1 MTLFML
7 LSAIAVASVV
17 FNYAGMVRIAVTGRK
32 EKLGVADK
40 VFWLVLLASVLWI
53 FGVLFL
59 SVRTPGPDLA
69 WKLACLGFMLVVCGL
84 LIWRG
89 CVDYWRL
96 RSVLD
101 KQQMR

>member
-1 MTLFML
+1 MTFIML

-17 FNYAGMVRIAVTGRK
+17 FNYADMVRVAVAGRK

-53 FGVLFL
+53 LGVLLL
-59 SVRTPGPDLA
+59 SLQTPGPDLA
-69 WKLACLGFMLVVCGL
+69 WKLACLGFMLVVCGI

-89 CVDYWRL
+89 CLDYWRL

-101 KQQMR
+101 KQ